1 MEQATSHNI
10 SLKIN
15 EIQESVL
22 SIESTL
28 AEKSAEFEKL
38 QKQSRELKVRQLLDE
53 VGANELNQT
62 ESALKKVSSIV
73 VELNEKLET
82 YKQALSV
89 LQQRYNESLQS
100 ERIGKSEE
108 LIKKAE
114 ALVKDKSR
122 LIVELQSAVNQINC
136 LKTSSCS
143 VLGPG
148 DNDLHRGKWEM
159 FLTHQRRAE
168 IAIRELRMFF
178 ELEERNYI
186 NFN

>member
-1 MEQATSHNI
+1 MVQATSSDI

-15 EIQESVL
+15 EIQESIQT
-22 SIESTL
+22 IESTL
-28 AEKSAEFEKL
+28 AEKSTEFEKL
-38 QKQSRELKVRQLLDE
+38 QKQSRELKVRQVLDE

-62 ESALKKVSSIV
+62 EAALKKVSSIV

-89 LQQRYNESLQS
+89 LQQRYTESLQS

-114 ALVKDKSR
+114 ALLKDKASV
-122 LIVELQSAVNQINC
+122 LIELESAINEINH
-136 LKTSSCS
+136 LKTSSCNI
-143 VLGPG
+143 LGPG

-159 FLTHQRRAE
+159 FLNHQRRAE
-168 IAIRELRMFF
+168 VAIRELKMFF
-178 ELEERNYI
+178 ELVERNYI